1 MFHKLDSTCFYVIRE
16 INFQEVDQGNKKRS
30 RHISLKH
37 KMQEKKLELPLVIRV
52 FASSSLTESMF
63 MISLESIESNSMISL
78 EWNLAILGH

>member
-37 KMQEKKLELPLVIRV
+37 KMQEKTRITIGDTGVCLFFSNRV
-52 FASSSLTESMF
+52 
-63 MISLESIESNSMISL
+63 ISL